1 MRNFMLLAPTVE
13 CQHLLCSGHC
23 IQALLINPWSSWC
36 IEMPKRSKA
45 EFIAELRQL
54 ADSTA
59 EAALVGVE
67 PCYTETVMTAA
78 EKLSDFA
85 KSMARKKQ
93 EEEPPP
99 PIIEL
104 PPTAT
109 DLELNAARMRQA
121 ARRGRDVYLPSWST
135 IARALP
141 DAFLRSALFESS
153 SHVQRSS
160 GLDTHQEMVRDYEV
174 ASLNNLRL
182 LLSGYRLC
190 QYDREVY
197 SACLDYYRERPL
209 APGHCTGHV
218 QTTFHEF
225 AARLGGTHNGKTY
238 AAIRSSLLR
247 LSFAQLRIHY
257 ARLNIEI
264 PKLLSVSLEDG
275 APTNDMRG
283 SDILLL
289 RVTEQIAELFGPAAW
304 TAIDALAV
312 GYPGLRGWL
321 VNFYATHS
329 KPHWLPVSRLYELSG
344 YKSRMN
350 NFRIALVDALTKLKS
365 PDTPLSCR
373 ISSYQFSKDGKRI
386 HVVRA
391 EWSSRSDV

>member
-1 MRNFMLLAPTVE
+1 MA
-13 CQHLLCSGHC
+13 
-23 IQALLINPWSSWC
+23 
-36 IEMPKRSKA
+36 KRSKD

-59 EAALVGVE
+59 DAALAGVAAG
-67 PCYTETVMTAA
+67 YTTTVLCAA
-78 EKLSDFA
+78 EKLSDIA
-85 KSMARKKQ
+85 DSMSHKKL

-99 PIIEL
+99 PIIEML
-104 PPTAT
+104 PTAT
-109 DLELNAARMRQA
+109 ELELNAARMHQS
-121 ARRGRDVYLPSWST
+121 ARRGRDVYLPSWSA

-141 DAFLRSALFESS
+141 DAFLRSALFEANSS
-153 SHVQRSS
+153 VQRRSVP
-160 GLDTHQEMVRDYEV
+160 DVDQKMVRDYEV
-174 ASLNNLRL
+174 ASLSNLRV

-197 SACLDYYRERPL
+197 AACLDYYRERPL
-209 APGHCTGHV
+209 ATEHCTGHV

-225 AARLGGTHNGKTY
+225 AVRLGGTHNAKTY
-238 AAIRSSLLR
+238 QAIRSSLLR

-264 PKLLSVSLEDG
+264 PKLLSVSFEDG

-304 TAIDALAV
+304 TAVDATVV

-321 VNFYATHS
+321 ANFYATHNKS
-329 KPHWLPVSRLYELSG
+329 HWLPVRSLYELSG

-365 PDTPLSCR
+365 PDTPQPCR
-373 ISSYQFSKDGKRI
+373 ISSYQFSKDGERI
-386 HVVRA
+386 HVIRA
-391 EWSSRSDV
+391 EWNGRSDV